1 MKLIDV
7 TPKNKFYIITD
18 GKIVAVHFTNLQV
31 QLEHFFVVADHLD
44 VDGKINA
51 CLITAEGKEIG
62 LNHVEFRTTAFYE
75 TIQDALN
82 RENRVVFDF
91 KQSDMPILLDRC
103 GAKLILKE
111 KRGGSGAIHYYSV
124 WRYVKEGAVIGA
136 RLIPISSISI
146 FTNGISLEGYGNEG
160 YTTNWYNTKEE
171 CEEKG
176 QKTVEVCDFDEPKTE
191 DDDDGLHIVFIE
203 IIH

>member
-31 QLEHFFVVADHLD
+31 QLEHFFIESDHLD
-44 VDGKINA
+44 VNGKFSV
-51 CLITAEGKEIG
+51 CLTTAEGKEIG
-62 LNHVEFRTTAFYE
+62 LNHAEFRTTAFYN
-75 TIQDALN
+75 TTQDALN
-82 RENRVVFDF
+82 HQNRVAFTL
-91 KQSDMPILLDRC
+91 KQADMPILLNRC
-103 GAKLILKE
+103 GAKRILKE
-111 KRGGSGAIHYYSV
+111 ERGYSGTIFYYSV

-136 RLIPISSISI
+136 RLIPISSISL
-146 FTNGISLEGYGNEG
+146 FTHGISLEGYGNEG

-171 CEEKG
+171 CEAEG
-176 QKTVEVCDFDEPKTE
+176 QKTVEVCDFDEPTPK
-191 DDDDGLHIVFIE
+191 DDDDGVHIVFIE